1 MIKRASSIVLI
12 LMLCTGCAQNDS
24 PPLDYLARLWFVATF
39 DPARLQGP
47 QTTGWALHIHRQCEA
62 STSEI
67 SDEDCLRLLH
77 CMGEVGRSIFDPPSP
92 ENLVIINRTYNRIVP
107 FDTDEIFP
115 LYSMS
120 FLRERAE
127 KAGPRAVALF
137 AEMEDAR
144 NVCLAETGLT
154 ERIGY
159 N

>member
-1 MIKRASSIVLI
+1 
-12 LMLCTGCAQNDS
+12 
-24 PPLDYLARLWFVATF
+24 
-39 DPARLQGP
+39 
-47 QTTGWALHIHRQCEA
+47 
-62 STSEI
+62 
-67 SDEDCLRLLH
+67 
-77 CMGEVGRSIFDPPSP
+77 MGEVGRSIFDPPSP

>member
-1 MIKRASSIVLI
+1 MIKGASSIVLI

-24 PPLDYLARLWFVATF
+24 PPLDYLVLRWYVATF
-39 DPARLQGP
+39 DPALHQGP
-47 QTTGWALHIHRQCEA
+47 QTLNWALHVHRQCKT
-62 STSEI
+62 STNEI
-67 SDEDCLRLLH
+67 SHEDCNRLAD
-77 CMGEVGRSIFDPPSP
+77 CMEEVGRSIFDPPSP
-92 ENLVIINRTYNRIVP
+92 ENWVNITRTYNRIVRL
-107 FDTDEIFP
+107 DSDDLFP
-115 LYSMS
+115 VYSMS

-137 AEMEDAR
+137 TEMEDAR